1 MFGLESGLLLLLLIC
16 LACACFFEFVNGF
29 HDTANAV
36 ATVIYTNSLK
46 PQVAVVW
53 SAFCNFIGVLAGGTA
68 VAMGIV
74 NLLPVEVLIDQDI
87 HHSIAM
93 VLALLSSA
101 IIWNM
106 GTWYYGLPSSSTHT
120 LVGSILGVGFAFGI
134 MSNTGT
140 ESVNW
145 SKVKETGI
153 SLLVSPLFGFMVAGG
168 ILLVLKHMLSK
179 SQPKLFEEPIKDTP
193 PPMWIRGVLVL
204 TCTLVSFFH
213 GSNDGQKGVGLV
225 MLILIGIVPA
235 WFALNT
241 ELNIQNIN
249 APVTK
254 IEQRLTSLP
263 NFPSGSEGYLLVGQ
277 SIALCEKLKQ
287 DVAAHP
293 GHGLLEESNNQRAQ
307 TLNFAL
313 RKDILLLNK
322 NLTKLDKLDDSKIT
336 ADFKKELKADFKEV
350 KAHTDYAPSWVTLM
364 ISISLGL
371 GTMIG
376 WKRIVLTIGEKI
388 GKSHLTYG
396 QGASAELVAA
406 STIGVS
412 SFLGLPV
419 STTHVLS
426 SGVAGTM
433 VAADGKDNLQMSTVK
448 NILLAWLLT
457 FPVSML
463 LAGSLFY
470 LFTYIF

>member
-1 MFGLESGLLLLLLIC
+1 MLLLLIC

-46 PQVAVVW
+46 PGVAVVW
-53 SAFCNFIGVLAGGTA
+53 SAFCNFTGVLAGGTA

-74 NLLPVEVLIDQDI
+74 NLLPVEVLIDQDV

-93 VLALLSSA
+93 VLALLASA

-120 LVGSILGVGFAFGI
+120 LVGSILGVGFAFGL
-134 MSNTGT
+134 MSGTGT
-140 ESVNW
+140 ETVNW
-145 SKVKETGI
+145 GKVKETGI

-168 ILLVLKHMLSK
+168 ILLLLKQLLVK
-179 SQPKLFEEPIKDTP
+179 KQPKLFEEPVKDTP
-193 PPMWIRGVLVL
+193 PPMWIRGILVL

-241 ELNIQNIN
+241 ELNIQTIN
-249 APVTK
+249 EPLTK
-254 IEQRLTSLP
+254 IEAQLSGLP
-263 NFPSGSEGYLLVGQ
+263 TFPSGSEGYLLVGE
-277 SIALCEKLKQ
+277 SRSLCEKLRK
-287 DVAAHP
+287 DIEAHP
-293 GHGLLEESNNQRAQ
+293 GHGQLESDNSQRAQ
-307 TLNFAL
+307 DLNFAL

-322 NLTKLDKLDDSKIT
+322 NLGKIEKLEDSNIT
-336 ADFKKELKADFKEV
+336 AELKSELKSNLKV
-350 KAHTDYAPSWVTLM
+350 IKAHTDYAPSWVTLM
-364 ISISLGL
+364 ISLSLGL
-371 GTMIG
+371 GTMVG

-433 VAADGKDNLQMSTVK
+433 VATDGKDNLQMSTVK

-463 LAGSLFY
+463 MAGSFFY
-470 LFTYIF
+470 LFVKVF